1 MAKFKYTAKDQKG
14 RSLSGFLEAE
24 NQNVV
29 VEELRRRQLTIISVK
44 EAKKEDSGSAFGK
57 KISSDDL
64 VVFSRQLATMVNSG
78 IPLVQ
83 SLDILGEQMENKEFR
98 HIILTLR
105 DDIQTGLSLSNAFSK
120 HPKVFSELYISMVKA
135 GETSGMLDEIL
146 DRLAILLE
154 KTNNLKKKISAAMV
168 YPMVVFSM
176 AIIITSGLLIFVIPK
191 FREIFSMLGNNL
203 PLPTVILLAI
213 SDNFIKIIPALIVLI
228 IISVF
233 LFKRYIKTAK
243 GRFNVDQMQLKMP
256 IFGKMIQ
263 MVAVSRFARTLSTLV
278 KSGVSILTALEIVA
292 KTTGNKVIELAL
304 DKVRSNIRE
313 GKTIAAPLAEAK
325 VFPPMVVRMISVG
338 EQSGELEKMLS
349 KISDF
354 YDEQVDIAV
363 SGLSSVIEPIIIVF
377 LGGVVGSIV
386 LAIFLPILKMSSM
399 LGK

>member
-1 MAKFKYTAKDQKG
+1 MAKFKYAAKDQKG
-14 RSLSGFLEAE
+14 RSLTGVLEAE

-44 EAKKEDSGSAFGK
+44 EARKEDKGGSFGK

-105 DDIQTGLSLSNAFSK
+105 DDIQTGLSLSSAFSK

-176 AIIITSGLLIFVIPK
+176 AVIITSGLLIFVIPK
-191 FREIFSMLGNNL
+191 FREIFGMLGNQL

-213 SDNFIKIIPALIVLI
+213 SDNFIKVIPALIVLI
-228 IISVF
+228 VILAF
-233 LFKRYIKTAK
+233 LFGRYVKTTK
-243 GRFNVDQMQLKMP
+243 GRYNVDSLQLKIP
-256 IFGKMIQ
+256 VFGKMIQ
-263 MVAVSRFARTLSTLV
+263 MVAVSRFSRTLSTLV

-304 DKVRSNIRE
+304 DKVRANIRE

>member
-1 MAKFKYTAKDQKG
+1 MPKFKYTAKDQKG

-24 NQNVV
+24 NQNAII
-29 VEELRRRQLTIISVK
+29 EELRRRQLIIISVK
-44 EAKKEDSGSAFGK
+44 EARKEERSAFAK
-57 KISSDDL
+57 KISAEDL

-98 HIILTLR
+98 HVILTIR

-120 HPKVFSELYISMVKA
+120 HPKIFSELYISMVKA

-146 DRLAILLE
+146 DRLAVLLE
-154 KTNNLKKKISAAMV
+154 KTNTLKKKVSYAMV
-168 YPMVVFSM
+168 YPIVVFSM
-176 AIIITSGLLIFVIPK
+176 AVVITSGLLIFVIPK
-191 FREIFSMLGNNL
+191 FKDIFSMLGNKL

-213 SDNFIKIIPALIVLI
+213 SDNFIKIVPAIIVLIVLG
-228 IISVF
+228 SF
-233 LFKRYIKTAK
+233 LFGRYIKTQK
-243 GRFNVDQMQLKMP
+243 GRLNFDRTQLKLP
-256 IFGKMIQ
+256 IFGKLIQ
-263 MVAVSRFARTLSTLV
+263 MVAVSRFSRTLSTLV

-292 KTTGNKVIELAL
+292 KTTGNKVIEIAL
-304 DKVRSNIRE
+304 DRVRANIRE
-313 GKTIAAPLAEAK
+313 GKSIAIPLAEAK

-363 SGLSSVIEPIIIVF
+363 AGLSSVIEPVIIIF
-377 LGGVVGSIV
+377 LGVVIGSIV
-386 LAIFLPILKMSSM
+386 LAIFLPILKMTSALS
-399 LGK
+399 G